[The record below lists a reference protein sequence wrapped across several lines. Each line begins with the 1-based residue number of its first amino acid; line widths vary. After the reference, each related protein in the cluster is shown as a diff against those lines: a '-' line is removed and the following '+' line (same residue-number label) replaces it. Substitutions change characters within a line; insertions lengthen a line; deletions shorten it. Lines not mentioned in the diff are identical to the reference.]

1 MVLRL
6 TSAQRMRAK
15 LLAVKT
21 ELRRRMHRPIAE
33 QGQYLRAVVAGHA
46 RYFAVPCNG
55 ARVQAFRFQVGRLWQ
70 RTLCRRSQAKH
81 LSWKRM
87 HKIATHWLPAP
98 RICHPYPNQRL
109 IVATQGKSRVR

>member
-6 TSAQRMRAK
+6 TSAKRLRAK
-15 LLAVKT
+15 LHAVKD

-55 ARVQAFRFQVGRLWQ
+55 ARVQVFRFQVARQWH

-87 HKIATHWLPAP
+87 HRIVDHWLPRP

-109 IVATQGKSRVR
+109 IVTTQGKSRVR

>member
-6 TSAQRMRAK
+6 TSSKRLRAK

-21 ELRRRMHRPIAE
+21 ELRKRMHSPIAE
-33 QGQYLRAVVAGHA
+33 QGKYLRAVVGGHA
-46 RYFAVPCNG
+46 RYFAVPCNR
-55 ARVQAFRFQVGRLWQ
+55 ARVQTFRFQVSRLWH

-87 HKIATHWLPAP
+87 HKIIAHWLPSP

-109 IVATQGKSRVR
+109 IVTTQGKSRVR